1 MYRYHRQEPR
11 PIILLLGW
19 LGSKHAHVS
28 KYKKMWEVGRQATR
42 GGPLAKPL
50 APAGSRRPAAAAAA
64 FGSSCAAACCRHFHP
79 PSLPAVPCRLPACLP
94 TRLQDLG
101 AQVIL
106 HQPSILQTALPGLAD
121 PALLRLM
128 RDFTYRYSNLCTV
141 RGEAPPVLV
150 HAMSNA
156 GFVAYGTML
165 HLTSLLKQVRPAAL
179 SPAPGGTAAS
189 LEFNPAAWSAGGGGM
204 TARSYGL
211 WGGEGGGR
219 GAPVARRGADGEE
232 LHRFVS
238 DPRAMAVL
246 SAFRQVLFNTQGII
260 LDSGKPLIWPQAGS

>member
-1 MYRYHRQEPR
+1 
-11 PIILLLGW
+11 
-19 LGSKHAHVS
+19 
-28 KYKKMWEVGRQATR
+28 
-42 GGPLAKPL
+42 
-50 APAGSRRPAAAAAA
+50 
-64 FGSSCAAACCRHFHP
+64 
-79 PSLPAVPCRLPACLP
+79 
-94 TRLQDLG
+94 
-101 AQVIL
+101 
-106 HQPSILQTALPGLAD
+106 
-121 PALLRLM
+121 M